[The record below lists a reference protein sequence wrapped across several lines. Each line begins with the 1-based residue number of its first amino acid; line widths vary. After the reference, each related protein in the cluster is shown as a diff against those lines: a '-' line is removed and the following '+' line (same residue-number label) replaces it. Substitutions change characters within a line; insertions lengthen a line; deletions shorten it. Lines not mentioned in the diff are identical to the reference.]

1 MLCGSAWRL
10 LRLRRE
16 RREVRRRRQNVVE
29 RLPFCDAS
37 LRHVRDEA
45 RMREILHH
53 SPPDTARAGRI
64 TSTRPCDMPDS
75 ERLFQNVTR
84 NPSCSVR
91 GANERFVLG
100 CGWPYCGLVTRVSY
114 APQFARLKTL
124 NTST

>member
-53 SPPDTARAGRI
+53 SPLIQRGPGGLRPPGPATCLTPNVYFRTSREIPAAACAARTRDSCSAAAGR
-64 TSTRPCDMPDS
+64 TVD
-75 ERLFQNVTR
+75 
-84 NPSCSVR
+84 
-91 GANERFVLG
+91 
-100 CGWPYCGLVTRVSY
+100 W
-114 APQFARLKTL
+114 
-124 NTST
+124 